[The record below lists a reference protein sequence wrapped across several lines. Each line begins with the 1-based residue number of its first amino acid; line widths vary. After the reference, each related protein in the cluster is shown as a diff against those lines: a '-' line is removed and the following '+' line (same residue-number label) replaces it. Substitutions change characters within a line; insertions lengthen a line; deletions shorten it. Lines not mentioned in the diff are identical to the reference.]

1 MTRIKT
7 VTTTTQKHHHRQA
20 ITLGLSCLVSCLGLQ
35 VSSSWAVNL
44 KGDISP
50 QSSADFPPIADDFL
64 GGGVIDSQNAGT
76 TALSEQVPLDNL
88 LLVLEI
94 TPLSPVFAENNRLS
108 LDSVISSLS
117 RVRLDGKANKIED
130 IQVRVLE
137 QTTVDRVYDGIYTTP
152 VTSAPQAPERL
163 VGNYLNLTN
172 SNISAV
178 NLPKNYFFNDNSV
191 SLSIFQVPSLSL
203 TLPNNLAQ
211 SPDLGSVALQKG
223 VKLNR
228 VRPQTNSE
236 NDSTLQLWPRSPFKM
251 EVSGDADNALSIF
264 FKETENYGS
273 MDIDVNFA
281 MMPKNILVTTLD
293 LQVDWVNSGDYSQNL
308 RDTIDTFTEN
318 NREGQAKFESRVEA
332 GRQKWALQQRNYLD
346 KVQQGVSQQFQ
357 SIQKSQVPKPYN
369 SSPTTRYSTQPKDY
383 NSAPTSRY
391 STQPPAYKSSGYPQ
405 QR

>member
-1 MTRIKT
+1 MTTK
-7 VTTTTQKHHHRQA
+7 TQKHHHRQA

-35 VSSSWAVNL
+35 VSPSWAVNL

-50 QSSADFPPIADDFL
+50 QSLVNFSPTANDFL
-64 GGGVIDSQNAGT
+64 GGDLIDWQNAGT
-76 TALSEQVPLDNL
+76 TALSKQVPLDNL

-94 TPLSPVFAENNRLS
+94 TPLSPVFAENKRLS

-130 IQVRVLE
+130 IKVRVLE
-137 QTTVDRVYDGIYTTP
+137 QTTLDRIYEGIYTTP
-152 VTSAPQAPERL
+152 VTSAPRAPERL
-163 VGNYLNLTN
+163 VGNYLNFTN
-172 SNISAV
+172 SDISAV

-191 SLSIFQVPSLSL
+191 GLPIFQVPSLSL

-211 SPDLGSVALQKG
+211 SPNLGSVALQKG

-228 VRPQTNSE
+228 VTPQTNSE

-251 EVSGDADNALSIF
+251 EVSGNIDNALSVF

-293 LQVDWVNSGDYSQNL
+293 LQVDWVNSGNYSQNL

-318 NREGQAKFESRVEA
+318 NREGQAKFESQVEA
-332 GRQKWALQQRNYLD
+332 GREKWARQQRIYQN
-346 KVQQGVSQQFQ
+346 KVRQGVSRQFQ
-357 SIQKSQVPKPYN
+357 NIEKSQAPSYSSQPKAYN
-369 SSPTTRYSTQPKDY
+369 SSPTTRYSSQPKAY
-383 NSAPTSRY
+383 NSSPTTRY
-391 STQPPAYKSSGYPQ
+391 SSQPKAYKASGYPQ
-405 QR
+405 QK